1 MAYHDYGHYKTRW
14 SPDQEEEKKK
24 TENPRVQVISPQK
37 KLHDIQQIINSLP
50 DKHLTTVEL
59 SEAIQ
64 RILNGE
70 E

>member
-1 MAYHDYGHYKTRW
+1 MAYHDNQYYTTKKN
-14 SPDQEEEKKK
+14 EEKL
-24 TENPRVQVISPQK
+24 ENPRVQVISPQK
-37 KLHDIQQIINSLP
+37 KLYDIQQLINSLP
-50 DKHLTTVEL
+50 DKHLTTVRL

>member
-1 MAYHDYGHYKTRW
+1 MAYHDYGYYSTRW
-14 SPDQEEEKKK
+14 STDKEEKKES
-24 TENPRVQVISPQK
+24 ENPRVQVISPQK

-50 DKHLTTVEL
+50 ENHLTTNEL